1 MMPEGLYLSLL
12 VLPLLL
18 FTAILFVYVQGGV
31 VIVDSPGVC
40 DSEQVSKIVLQY
52 LPQAYAFIYV
62 INCQNAG
69 GLHEDRVSKIKH

>member
-1 MMPEGLYLSLL
+1 MMPEGFSLL

-18 FTAILFVYVQGGV
+18 FTAMLFIFLQGGV

-62 INCQNAG
+62 INSPNAG
-69 GLHEDRVSKIKH
+69 GIQEDRVSQIKR